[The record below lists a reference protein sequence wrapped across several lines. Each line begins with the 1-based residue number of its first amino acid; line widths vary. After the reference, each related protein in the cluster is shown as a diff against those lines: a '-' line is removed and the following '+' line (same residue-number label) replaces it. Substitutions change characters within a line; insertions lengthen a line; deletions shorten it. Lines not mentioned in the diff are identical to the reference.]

1 MTCANRIFRIAR
13 GPAMLLLGLYAA
25 MAVVPGIAEAQTYPN
40 RPVRIVVPAAA
51 GGALD
56 VMARLLATKVG
67 EIWKHQFYV
76 ENKPGANWIIG
87 MDAVAK
93 SAPDGYTLLFVA
105 SSGLTI
111 NPFVFPNMPLD
122 PLRDLAPVTI
132 AAQTPFVLLLNPAV
146 PARTVPELV
155 AHLRANPGKLNHG
168 SNSATT
174 ILVSE
179 LFKQQAG
186 VEYLD
191 VNYRGA
197 SQAIVA
203 TLAGTTEF
211 CFVDLGSATSAIE
224 GKTLHPVGLTTLDTL
239 QAQSRHPDLRRARA
253 LRRCRLGPHPSARA
267 CQRAGRD
274 HEQAQCRIPAGA
286 GGAGRGCEAAR
297 HGPGGD
303 GRKLRAGGASI
314 APGSAAM
321 AEADQGAQHP
331 VRTVSI

>member
-13 GPAMLLLGLYAA
+13 GPATLLLGLYAA

-203 TLAGTTEF
+203 TLGGTTEF

-224 GKTLHPVGLTTLDTL
+224 GKTLHPVGLTTPTRYKLNPDIPTFAEHGLSGVAASALTL
-239 QAQSRHPDLRRARA
+239 LLAPANVPGEIMSKLNAGFQQALEAPDVAAKLLGMGQAVMGGSSEQAAQA
-253 LRRCRLGPHPSARA
+253 LRPEAQQWQKLIKERNI
-267 CQRAGRD
+267 QFGR
-274 HEQAQCRIPAGA
+274 
-286 GGAGRGCEAAR
+286 
-297 HGPGGD
+297 
-303 GRKLRAGGASI
+303 
-314 APGSAAM
+314 
-321 AEADQGAQHP
+321 
-331 VRTVSI
+331 